1 MACFG
6 SKSINSKSPNSAN
19 LVTENSV
26 AMEGD
31 WKKNNKKNRRKQ
43 AKEEQT
49 SGRRSNNN
57 KNNQDYSNVS
67 NSSETTIV
75 RKQVDPETMKYF
87 AEIANAIEG
96 NGIDYEERSVIC
108 GNALEEAEGKELE
121 LATDYII
128 SHTMQSLL
136 QGCDVHHLCGFLQSC
151 AKEFTLIATDRSG
164 SHVAETALKSLT
176 MHVQD
181 EESYNVVEET
191 LGKICE
197 VIAVKPVDM
206 MCNPHGSHVLRSLL
220 CICKGVPLDSS
231 EEFHVTKSTNT
242 LAERLNT
249 KAGQSVLNELPQAQ
263 PGFPNLLKFLAKEML
278 KYGGRDIATLQVDQ
292 YGSLVLQTAL
302 KLLVGEDQVL
312 MHIIPL
318 LLGCKEENIRDGN
331 MIESTP
337 VHHIVNLLKDNA
349 FSHLM
354 EVILEVAP
362 DTLYDEIFT
371 RIFRNSLFK
380 ISSDHCGSFV
390 IQALVSSARC
400 QGQMDLIWDE
410 LGGHFKELF
419 ANGMSGVIASLVA
432 ASQRLHKHEQ
442 KCCQALAGAVCST
455 SESPSCI
462 VPRILFLESYFWS
475 EDKTNWK
482 WSEGGKMNVL
492 GCLML
497 QAVFKYPSEFIQ
509 SYVTSLLSME
519 ADYVLETAKNAGGG
533 RVIESFLCSGVSTKQ
548 KRKLIAK
555 LRGRFGELAMHP
567 SGSFTVEKCFSASSV
582 SLKETIVS
590 ELLVVRAQLS
600 KTKQGPYLSRKLDI
614 DGFAARPDQWRSR
627 QESKENTYKDFYDTF
642 GSSKVES
649 SKGKRF
655 RTEPS
660 SGPAPPKGVK
670 QMRKEVDQFLASSS
684 TPSSGI
690 NFPGIEASMA
700 KLGFSGLKRSHDRSE
715 KHGSKKL
722 AKIILDFS
730 ILMEG
735 GENLL
740 EIIFGDEP
748 YEDIDML
755 DADSVE
761 EGEIGDD
768 KQCIQYTETDSK
780 ELNRETV
787 TENPRPKSKKKKKRN
802 KRKNKPRP
810 VSTITDI
817 NRFVLDTCKRLKEKK
832 SYLIWNAVGCLGV
845 AAFSDLV
852 KEVDAIEA
860 CGGQMTADGKRPRN
874 GGGIL
879 WNILKTR
886 EPKAYKEIMTKGREL
901 ERQLK
906 KPNSRQGPTQAKDT
920 LSSESIM
927 HKPSDQV
934 EDQASDGLQNTAHVQ
949 DEFEP
954 SYDHGRRVSALN
966 RIRVPVSYDDLLGEE
981 VKK

>member
-1 MACFG
+1 
-6 SKSINSKSPNSAN
+6 
-19 LVTENSV
+19 
-26 AMEGD
+26 MEGD
-31 WKKNNKKNRRKQ
+31 WKKINKKNRRKS
-43 AKEEQT
+43 AKEEQQQS
-49 SGRRSNNN
+49 SGRRSD

-67 NSSETTIV
+67 NQSETTIV

-87 AEIANAIEG
+87 TEIANAIEG
-96 NGIDYEERSVIC
+96 NEIDYEERSVIC

-128 SHTMQSLL
+128 SHTLQSLL
-136 QGCDVHHLCGFLQSC
+136 QGCDVQHVCGFLQSC

-164 SHVAETALKSLT
+164 SHVVETAFRSLM
-176 MHVQD
+176 MHIQD
-181 EESYNVVEET
+181 EETYKVVEET

-231 EEFHVTKSTNT
+231 EEFHKSTNT

-249 KAGQSVLNELPQAQ
+249 KAGQFGVNELPQAQ
-263 PGFPNLLKFLAKEML
+263 HGFPDLLKFLAKEML
-278 KYGGRDIATLQVDQ
+278 KHGRRDIATLQVDQ

-302 KLLVGEDQVL
+302 KLLVGEDQEL

-318 LLGCKEENIRDGN
+318 LLGCKEENNREGN
-331 MIESTP
+331 LIESTP

-400 QGQMDLIWDE
+400 QGQMDLIWEE

-419 ANGMSGVIASLVA
+419 ENGKSGVIASLLA

-455 SESPSCI
+455 NESPSCI

-475 EDKTNWK
+475 EDKTNWN
-482 WSEGGKMNVL
+482 WSERGKMNVL

-519 ADYVLETAKNAGGG
+519 ADHVLETAKNAGGG

-555 LRGRFGELAMHP
+555 LRGRFGELSMHP
-567 SGSFTVEKCFSASSV
+567 SGSYTVEKCFSASSA

-590 ELLVVRAQLS
+590 ELLAIRTQLS

-627 QESKENTYKDFYDTF
+627 QESKENAYKDFYDTF
-642 GSSKVES
+642 GSSKVDSSKVES

-655 RTEPS
+655 RAEPS

-670 QMRKEVDQFLASSS
+670 QMRKEVDEFLASSS

-690 NFPGIEASMA
+690 SFPGIETSMA
-700 KLGFSGLKRSHDRSE
+700 KLGFSGSKRRDRLE
-715 KHGSKKL
+715 PEGSKKL
-722 AKIILDFS
+722 AKVT
-730 ILMEG
+730 M
-735 GENLL
+735 
-740 EIIFGDEP
+740 
-748 YEDIDML
+748 
-755 DADSVE
+755 
-761 EGEIGDD
+761 DD
-768 KQCIQYTETDSK
+768 D
-780 ELNRETV
+780 TV
-787 TENPRPKSKKKKKRN
+787 KSKKKEKR
-802 KRKNKPRP
+802 RKGK
-810 VSTITDI
+810 
-817 NRFVLDTCKRLKEKK
+817 
-832 SYLIWNAVGCLGV
+832 
-845 AAFSDLV
+845 
-852 KEVDAIEA
+852 
-860 CGGQMTADGKRPRN
+860 AD
-874 GGGIL
+874 
-879 WNILKTR
+879 
-886 EPKAYKEIMTKGREL
+886 
-901 ERQLK
+901 
-906 KPNSRQGPTQAKDT
+906 
-920 LSSESIM
+920 ES
-927 HKPSDQV
+927 
-934 EDQASDGLQNTAHVQ
+934 
-949 DEFEP
+949 
-954 SYDHGRRVSALN
+954 
-966 RIRVPVSYDDLLGEE
+966 
-981 VKK
+981 